1 MLHWEKSST
10 IYIVSYTGLRG
21 AAKLT
26 NHCGCVMG
34 GDKNG
39 LDSTTFRNC
48 RHQLN
53 DTRLERGNDDERKY
67 HLLFES
73 FAAIHAFSILA
84 VFDNIVNQYECPH
97 TRQPATPQECIIK
110 TLFNNRARCQG
121 RERDRHCTS
130 IEAYV
135 STTAAR

>member
-1 MLHWEKSST
+1 MCC
-10 IYIVSYTGLRG
+10 GRG
-21 AAKLT
+21 QQR
-26 NHCGCVMG
+26 VR
-34 GDKNG
+34 
-39 LDSTTFRNC
+39 LDHIPDC

-67 HLLFES
+67 DLLFES

-84 VFDNIVNQYECPH
+84 VFDDIVNQCECSL

-110 TLFNNRARCQG
+110 TLFNDRARCQG
-121 RERDRHCTS
+121 GERDRYCTS

-135 STTAAR
+135 SRTVAR